1 MDHPV
6 TDRETWL
13 KERMAL
19 LRREKTVTR
28 ELDLLAQERQKLP
41 WVEIEKSYLLQT
53 EEGEKPLDALFGD
66 FRQLIVL
73 SLIHI

>member
-1 MDHPV
+1 MNHPV

-28 ELDLLAQERQKLP
+28 ELDLLAQNARSCPGLRLKKPICCKRRTGQSLLML
-41 WVEIEKSYLLQT
+41 YLAVF
-53 EEGEKPLDALFGD
+53 D
-66 FRQLIVL
+66 
-73 SLIHI
+73 S